1 MDHQVVETSFFQH
14 IPTLQEKAE
23 FDPLNA
29 ARAITSSPF
38 VVTGNNSAWESK
50 ITGTAGISRQS
61 YSYSRATP
69 THALHSQTT
78 TRSSS
83 QAGERLS
90 PVDEIAAQRI
100 KILAKKYAGEADR
113 DLLARLEILNG
124 KLDAVQAQAI
134 SDRMSALEEIASH
147 RIQSEEKTRL
157 LEEELGITDL

>member
-14 IPTLQEKAE
+14 VPTLQEKAE
-23 FDPLNA
+23 FDPLNK
-29 ARAITSSPF
+29 ARAITSSPL
-38 VVTGNNSAWESK
+38 VITGNNSAWDSH
-50 ITGTAGISRQS
+50 ITGTAGISRQP
-61 YSYSRATP
+61 YSSPVHTP
-69 THALHSQTT
+69 ALHSQAD
-78 TRSSS
+78 TRSFP
-83 QAGERLS
+83 QAAEKPSL
-90 PVDEIAAQRI
+90 VDEIAAQRI

-124 KLDAVQAQAI
+124 KLDAVQAKAV